1 MADKLMRTFLSIP
14 VPFEVG
20 SKKNM
25 LYSTIEDSKGNIN
38 WVKNAN
44 LHLTLKFLG
53 NTPESSFQ
61 MVIDSVEKITK
72 DIKPFNLKIEKTGCF
87 PVETRPRVLWMG
99 VKGRTD
105 PLLELVKDIEY
116 NLHDLGFHKE
126 SQVFFP
132 HVTLARIKYPQKVT
146 PNIELFLK
154 STYDAIDFPIDRVQ
168 YFGSELLKTGAVY
181 NLLKTF
187 PLGEKL

>member
-1 MADKLMRTFLSIP
+1 MTDKLMRTFLSIP

-105 PLLELVKDIEY
+105 PLLELVKDIEC

>member
-1 MADKLMRTFLSIP
+1 MTDKLMRTFLSIP

-72 DIKPFNLKIEKTGCF
+72 DIKPVSYTHL
-87 PVETRPRVLWMG
+87 
-99 VKGRTD
+99 
-105 PLLELVKDIEY
+105 
-116 NLHDLGFHKE
+116 
-126 SQVFFP
+126 
-132 HVTLARIKYPQKVT
+132 TLPTKRIV
-146 PNIELFLK
+146 
-154 STYDAIDFPIDRVQ
+154 
-168 YFGSELLKTGAVY
+168 
-181 NLLKTF
+181 
-187 PLGEKL
+187 